1 MYKLDNELG
10 QQDFFQPRT
19 IQHVQR
25 QEIMH
30 FLSDVIG
37 DKTKDSHVHF
47 YWRSYLFYKR
57 LLYYSKYD
65 KFHKI
70 VLVNKIDLVY
80 RSI

>member
-37 DKTKDSHVHF
+37 EQD
-47 YWRSYLFYKR
+47 KR
-57 LLYYSKYD
+57 LARSFLLAKL
-65 KFHKI
+65 F
-70 VLVNKIDLVY
+70 VLQAASLLEQV
-80 RSI
+80 

>member
-37 DKTKDSHVHF
+37 DKTRLA
-47 YWRSYLFYKR
+47 RSFLLAKLFVLQAAS
-57 LLYYSKYD
+57 LLEQ
-65 KFHKI
+65 
-70 VLVNKIDLVY
+70 V
-80 RSI
+80 